1 MTSQQVSNESS
12 SSDLKHPEVVEPQAI
27 VVHAPIVL
35 SFNDMIRPLLDCVD
49 KLRHLNTI
57 QEDIKLPSKFKLGH
71 LNIMQDGIQ
80 LPTIV
85 VIGDQSSGKSSVLE
99 SLVGISLPRGE
110 GICTRVPLIIKLQNH
125 SETEVYLEYNEKS
138 VPTDEFNVAE
148 AITLA
153 TNEIAGHGKGISNIP
168 LTLIVKKNGVPD
180 LTMVDLPG
188 IPTVPVHGKSTDTF
202 EQISEIFMK
211 YITPEESIIVNVL
224 SATVD
229 FSTCECF
236 KMSKKVDKTG
246 ERTLIVV
253 TKVDIAP
260 EGLLEKVTTNDMNVG
275 LGYVC
280 VKNRIVN
287 ETYEEALSEEASLFE
302 THALLSKM
310 DKSMVSIPVLAHK
323 LVQIQANIISK
334 CFLDIE
340 KNINDKLAVNVAAL
354 NELPQHSGSVAEAL
368 ATFMRIQSLAI
379 ESLKKIFLG
388 VESNEYTEDF
398 EKQCADKWS
407 KLIDL
412 EFKQFSAKLSST
424 YPDEKVDN
432 LFMEFMFLDEAQKT
446 GSPDFLDVLKKK
458 VREISVTTEEFVG
471 KLWNYIE
478 GVVIKALMHHSDSS
492 LELQHFIKR
501 AVQNFIARRKDKSVN
516 GIREIIGMDRLT
528 DITSSTDYVATYR
541 SLIAQKR
548 NFVKYCQ
555 YSKGSKINIDGF
567 GVIDVWFIR
576 RQPKD
581 LVQQAFE
588 LKMTMAAYWKTVF
601 SPQKL
606 DDNEIEVEIV
616 NDRMATLHVRSFAYW
631 KFTLGLEKFV
641 DEINDEVVGD
651 LIASH
656 GGGHESSLQE
666 SLSAEMCFRLKKSV
680 KLLQELKEMVAKIM
694 EYSLGSS
701 C

>member
-1 MTSQQVSNESS
+1 MLFTHSIE
-12 SSDLKHPEVVEPQAI
+12 EVQKDEISIFWDKKPLSPHAI
-27 VVHAPIVL
+27 
-35 SFNDMIRPLLDCVD
+35 
-49 KLRHLNTI
+49 
-57 QEDIKLPSKFKLGH
+57 
-71 LNIMQDGIQ
+71 
-80 LPTIV
+80 
-85 VIGDQSSGKSSVLE
+85 
-99 SLVGISLPRGE
+99 
-110 GICTRVPLIIKLQNH
+110 
-125 SETEVYLEYNEKS
+125 
-138 VPTDEFNVAE
+138 
-148 AITLA
+148 
-153 TNEIAGHGKGISNIP
+153 
-168 LTLIVKKNGVPD
+168 
-180 LTMVDLPG
+180 
-188 IPTVPVHGKSTDTF
+188 
-202 EQISEIFMK
+202 
-211 YITPEESIIVNVL
+211 
-224 SATVD
+224 
-229 FSTCECF
+229 
-236 KMSKKVDKTG
+236 
-246 ERTLIVV
+246 
-253 TKVDIAP
+253 
-260 EGLLEKVTTNDMNVG
+260 
-275 LGYVC
+275 
-280 VKNRIVN
+280 
-287 ETYEEALSEEASLFE
+287 LF
-302 THALLSKM
+302 
-310 DKSMVSIPVLAHK
+310 IPVLAHK

-388 VESNEYTEDF
+388 VESNEYIGDF
-398 EKQCADKWS
+398 EKQCAEKWS

-412 EFKQFSAKLSST
+412 EFKQFSAELSST

-446 GSPDFLDVLKKK
+446 GSPDFLDVLQKKFPG
-458 VREISVTTEEFVG
+458 I
-471 KLWNYIE
+471 
-478 GVVIKALMHHSDSS
+478 
-492 LELQHFIKR
+492 QHFIKR

-516 GIREIIGMDRLT
+516 GIREILGMDRLT

-548 NFVKYCQ
+548 KFVKYCQ

-606 DDNEIEVEIV
+606 DDHEIEMEIV
-616 NDRMATLHVRSFAYW
+616 NDRMATSHVRFFAYW

-680 KLLQELKEMVAKIM
+680 KLLEELKEMVVKIM